1 MQLNRTAHY
10 ESSGMNKNAE
20 NISSL
25 AGSPGNLPKRYIDQF
40 EVLLLDMGLTFM
52 FDVDRFNVSDDLTGT
67 YLRLGGNRLSG
78 SDIVARPDFI
88 IADLQDI
95 LIDSVY

>member
-1 MQLNRTAHY
+1 M
-10 ESSGMNKNAE
+10 EKNAE
-20 NISSL
+20 NISRL
-25 AGSPGNLPKRYIDQF
+25 VGSPGNLRKRYIDQF

-67 YLRLGGNRLSG
+67 YLRLVGNRLRG

-95 LIDSVY
+95 LIDRVY